1 MYNIYIYIHVYIYI
15 VIYIYIHPE
24 HGHFMAYGDSRPGQ
38 QLSFL
43 LLKAIF

>member
-1 MYNIYIYIHVYIYI
+1 MYIYS
-15 VIYIYIHPE
+15 YIYIHPE